1 MTEEAKT
8 ITVDGVVH
16 QVADLTEE
24 QVNVV
29 AHIQSADAEVQRLQ
43 NLIAIVSTGKQA
55 YINQLGKELN
65 GTTEENFTS

>member
-24 QVNVV
+24 QVSVV

-65 GTTEENFTS
+65 GKTDENFTS

>member
-24 QVNVV
+24 QVSVV